1 MNIFERVSHYYIKYV
16 PYGGVL
22 MKQVKIIK
30 TAAAV
35 IAISFFAMIPSGRA
49 EAGIPVV
56 RSFDGW
62 KESMILSSS
71 TELQNYIKD
80 VLTNLDGIKSIMELS
95 DLTKDFEDITKA
107 FDFGGFDLEG
117 MFKGMLGDFGG
128 SMKSMNAG
136 DAMRTGKL
144 GGETISN
151 TEDDVI
157 SVLQG
162 GAGSTA
168 AALTTERSKRIV
180 EEALDLPATSG
191 PKKGEETIKGSGKEK
206 EKMAQSAMIVAKETV
221 PMSFAGLQE
230 SSALL
235 AAASDVKGPEQQLYA
250 LNVGDNSRMGA
261 IQEIV
266 KVLAPYTADEGTEG
280 SYMYGMKKI
289 REQSEKAL
297 EKAAEHSKGG
307 PSEALKTI
315 AGLSAVLVEQQGL
328 QNQVLMTLADSIAA
342 DVKMSGINALL
353 EIESYS
359 SGVQENIGRYIDI
372 YNRVGK

>member
-1 MNIFERVSHYYIKYV
+1 
-16 PYGGVL
+16 
-22 MKQVKIIK
+22 MKQTTVKK
-30 TAAAV
+30 TSAAIMAALV
-35 IAISFFAMIPSGRA
+35 IFLGGSAAWSPKA
-49 EAGIPVV
+49 EAGIPVI
-56 RSFDGW
+56 RAFDGW
-62 KESMILSSS
+62 KESLILSAN

-107 FDFGGFDLEG
+107 FDFSGFDLEG

-128 SMKSMNAG
+128 SIKAMNAG
-136 DAMRTGKL
+136 DAMRTGTLK
-144 GGETISN
+144 GEKISN

-180 EEALDLPATSG
+180 EETLDLPATSG
-191 PKKGEETIKGSGKEK
+191 PKKGEETITGDGKEK
-206 EKMAQSAMIVAKETV
+206 EKIAQSAMILAKETV

-266 KVLAPYTADEGTEG
+266 KILAPYTADEGTEG
-280 SYMYGMKKI
+280 SYMYGMKKV

-307 PSEALKTI
+307 PSEALRTI
-315 AGLSAVLVEQQGL
+315 AGLSAVMVEQQGL
-328 QNQVLMTLADSIAA
+328 QNQILITLADSIAA

-353 EIESYS
+353 EIEGYS